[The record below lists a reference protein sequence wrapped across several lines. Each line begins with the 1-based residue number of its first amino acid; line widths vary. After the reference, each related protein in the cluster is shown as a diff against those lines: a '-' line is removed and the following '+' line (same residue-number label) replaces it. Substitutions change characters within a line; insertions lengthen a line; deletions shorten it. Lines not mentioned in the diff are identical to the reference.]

1 MIDYRFYKE
10 GTLIVSFEV
19 DPKRKYQRKEI
30 QPSDAEW
37 THLEYRKCKNCPLSK
52 EDYPHCPAA
61 IDVKDIADHFSN
73 IISFER
79 VTVEVVTDIRVFRKE
94 CDVQT
99 ALRSLN
105 GLVMATS
112 ACPILGRL
120 RFMAQF
126 HLPFANVEETLFRT
140 ASAYLLQQYFQYQ
153 RSGQAD
159 WDLVGLRRIYQD
171 LETVNQSF
179 KKRIESAS
187 EADANMNA
195 IGSLFYLGTAITIS
209 IDEQLAE
216 LEEILHV

>member
-1 MIDYRFYKE
+1 
-10 GTLIVSFEV
+10 
-19 DPKRKYQRKEI
+19 
-30 QPSDAEW
+30 
-37 THLEYRKCKNCPLSK
+37 
-52 EDYPHCPAA
+52 
-61 IDVKDIADHFSN
+61 
-73 IISFER
+73 
-79 VTVEVVTDIRVFRKE
+79 
-94 CDVQT
+94 
-99 ALRSLN
+99 
-105 GLVMATS
+105 MATS

-159 WDLVGLRRIYQD
+159 WDLVGLRHIYQD

-195 IGSLFYLGTAITIS
+195 IGSLFYLGSAITIS